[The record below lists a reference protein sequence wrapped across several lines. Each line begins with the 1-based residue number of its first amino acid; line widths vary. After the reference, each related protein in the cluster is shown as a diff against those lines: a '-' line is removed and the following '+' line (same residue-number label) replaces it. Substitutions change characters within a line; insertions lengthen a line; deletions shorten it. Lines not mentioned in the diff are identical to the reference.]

1 MLIKA
6 GLRKVAAFSPLL
18 WRPVHL
24 SKPASR
30 LWPEK
35 PNYYSTTAA
44 ADDGTSLD
52 YSNLKP
58 VDLEF
63 IKFDAKRPASKP
75 PVLVLHGLFVSF
87 DLFTL

>member
-1 MLIKA
+1 MLIKS
-6 GLRKVAAFSPLL
+6 GLRKVAVFSSL

-24 SKPASR
+24 SKPTSR

-35 PNYYSTTAA
+35 PSHYSTSAAA

-52 YSNLKP
+52 YSKLKP

-87 DLFTL
+87 